1 MPLKY
6 IYIDSNSVDRLH
18 FYQTLK
24 KFSDFKLMAEF
35 SDAVNALEFL
45 NYNEID
51 FAVISSDLSVHNG
64 FELCDQL
71 KQKIEI
77 VMLTKNPQDAIKA
90 FDEGFVDCLQKPV
103 SYERFKKT
111 ADRLVKR
118 ITPLNLSEKKED
130 YFIHFKCN
138 LKSEKV
144 LVNNVKWIEAMGDYV
159 KIVTQNKNYVV
170 LSSMKAFISRLP
182 ENQFIR
188 IHKSYI
194 INLKKV
200 INHDS
205 NNVFMDGKILPLS
218 RNKKLTFKENFAKY
232 Q

>member
-6 IYIDSNSVDRLH
+6 IYIDSNPVDRLH
-18 FYQTLK
+18 FCQTLK
-24 KFSDFKLMAEF
+24 RFDNLKLMAEF
-35 SDAVNALEFL
+35 SDAVNASGFL

-51 FAVISSDLSVHNG
+51 FAIISSDLPVYDG
-64 FELCDQL
+64 FEFSDQL

-90 FDEGFVDCLQKPV
+90 FEEGFVDCLQKPV

-111 ADRLVKR
+111 ADKLVKR
-118 ITPLNLSEKKED
+118 IAPVNLSEKKED

-144 LVNNVKWIEAMGDYV
+144 LVNNIKWIKAMGDYV

-182 ENQFIR
+182 ENQFVR

-194 INLKKV
+194 VNLKKV

-205 NNVFMDGKILPLS
+205 NKVFMDGKLLPLS
-218 RNKKLTFKENFAKY
+218 RNQKLTFKKNFAKY

>member
-6 IYIDSNSVDRLH
+6 IYIDSNPVDRLH
-18 FYQTLK
+18 FCQTLK
-24 KFSDFKLMAEF
+24 RFDNFKLMAEF
-35 SDAVNALEFL
+35 SDAVNASEFL

-51 FAVISSDLSVHNG
+51 FAIISSDLPIYDG
-64 FELCDQL
+64 FEFSDQL

-90 FDEGFVDCLQKPV
+90 FEEGFVDCLQKPV

-111 ADRLVKR
+111 ADKLVKR
-118 ITPLNLSEKKED
+118 ITPVNLSEKKED

-144 LVNNVKWIEAMGDYV
+144 LVNNIKWIKAMGDYV
-159 KIVTQNKNYVV
+159 KIVTQNKNYVI

-182 ENQFIR
+182 ENQFVR

-194 INLKKV
+194 VNLKKI

-205 NNVFMDGKILPLS
+205 NKVFMDGKLLPLS
-218 RNKKLTFKENFAKY
+218 RNQKLTFKKNFAKH

>member
-6 IYIDSNSVDRLH
+6 IYIDSNPLDRSH
-18 FYQTLK
+18 FCQTLK
-24 KFSDFKLMAEF
+24 KFNNFKLMAEF
-35 SDAVNALEFL
+35 SDSVNAAEFL

-51 FAVISSDLSVHNG
+51 FAIISSDLAIYDG
-64 FELCDQL
+64 FEFSDQL

-90 FDEGFVDCLQKPV
+90 FEEGFVDCLQKPV

-111 ADRLVKR
+111 ADKLVKR
-118 ITPLNLSEKKED
+118 ITPVNLSKKKED

-144 LVNNVKWIEAMGDYV
+144 LVNNIKWIKAMGDYV

-182 ENQFIR
+182 ENQFVR

-205 NNVFMDGKILPLS
+205 NNVFIDGKILPLS
-218 RNKKLTFKENFAKY
+218 RNKKLIFKENFAKY

>member
-6 IYIDSNSVDRLH
+6 IYIDSNPVDRLH
-18 FYQTLK
+18 FCQTLK
-24 KFSDFKLMAEF
+24 RFDNLKLMAEF
-35 SDAVNALEFL
+35 SDAVNASGFL

-51 FAVISSDLSVHNG
+51 FAIISSDLPVYDG
-64 FELCDQL
+64 FEFSDQL

-90 FDEGFVDCLQKPV
+90 FEEGFVDCLQKPV
-103 SYERFKKT
+103 SHERFKKT
-111 ADRLVKR
+111 VDKLVKR
-118 ITPLNLSEKKED
+118 ITPVNLSEKKED

-144 LVNNVKWIEAMGDYV
+144 LVNNIKWIKAMGDYV

-182 ENQFIR
+182 ENQFVR

-194 INLKKV
+194 VNLKKV

-205 NNVFMDGKILPLS
+205 NKVFMDGKLLPLS
-218 RNKKLTFKENFAKY
+218 RNQKLTFKKNFAKY

>member
-6 IYIDSNSVDRLH
+6 IYIDSNPVDRLH
-18 FYQTLK
+18 FCQTLK
-24 KFSDFKLMAEF
+24 QFNNFKLMAEF
-35 SDAVNALEFL
+35 SDAVNASEFL

-51 FAVISSDLSVHNG
+51 FAIISSDLAVYDG
-64 FELCDQL
+64 FEFSDQL

-90 FDEGFVDCLQKPV
+90 FEEDFVDCLQKPV
-103 SYERFKKT
+103 SFERFKKT

-118 ITPLNLSEKKED
+118 ITPVNLSEKKED

-144 LVNNVKWIEAMGDYV
+144 LANNVKWIEAMGDYV

-182 ENQFIR
+182 ENQFVR

-200 INHDS
+200 INHDN
-205 NNVFMDGKILPLS
+205 NNVFMDGKLLPLS
-218 RNKKLTFKENFAKY
+218 RNQKLTFKENFAKY

>member
-6 IYIDSNSVDRLH
+6 IYIDSNPVDRLH
-18 FYQTLK
+18 FCQTLK
-24 KFSDFKLMAEF
+24 RFDNFKLMAEF
-35 SDAVNALEFL
+35 SDAVNASEFL

-51 FAVISSDLSVHNG
+51 FAIISSDLPVYDG
-64 FELCDQL
+64 FEFSDQL

-90 FDEGFVDCLQKPV
+90 FEEGFVDCLQKPV

-111 ADRLVKR
+111 ANKLVKR
-118 ITPLNLSEKKED
+118 ITPVNLSEKKED

-144 LVNNVKWIEAMGDYV
+144 LVNNIKWIKAMGDYV

-182 ENQFIR
+182 ENQFVR

-194 INLKKV
+194 VNLKKV

-205 NNVFMDGKILPLS
+205 NNVFMDGKLLPLS
-218 RNKKLTFKENFAKY
+218 RNQKLTFKENFAKY

>member
-6 IYIDSNSVDRLH
+6 IYIDSNPLDRSH
-18 FYQTLK
+18 FCQTLK
-24 KFSDFKLMAEF
+24 KFNNFKLMAEF
-35 SDAVNALEFL
+35 SDSVNAAEFL

-51 FAVISSDLSVHNG
+51 FAIISSDLAIYDG
-64 FELCDQL
+64 FEFSDQL

-90 FDEGFVDCLQKPV
+90 FEEGFVDCLQKPV

-118 ITPLNLSEKKED
+118 ITPVNLNEKKED
-130 YFIHFKCN
+130 YFIYFKCS

-182 ENQFIR
+182 ENQFVR

-205 NNVFMDGKILPLS
+205 NNVFIDGKILPLS
-218 RNKKLTFKENFAKY
+218 RNKKLIFKENFAKY

>member
-1 MPLKY
+1 
-6 IYIDSNSVDRLH
+6 
-18 FYQTLK
+18 
-24 KFSDFKLMAEF
+24 
-35 SDAVNALEFL
+35 L

-51 FAVISSDLSVHNG
+51 FAIISSDLPVYDG
-64 FELCDQL
+64 FEFSDQL

-90 FDEGFVDCLQKPV
+90 FEEGFVDCLQKPV

-111 ADRLVKR
+111 ANKLVKR
-118 ITPLNLSEKKED
+118 ITPVNLSEKKED

-144 LVNNVKWIEAMGDYV
+144 LVNNIKWIKAMGDYV

-182 ENQFIR
+182 ENQFVR

-194 INLKKV
+194 VNLKKV

-205 NNVFMDGKILPLS
+205 NNVFMDGKLLPLS
-218 RNKKLTFKENFAKY
+218 RNQKLTFKKNFAKH